1 MMEQTYIVNAVREA
15 CCYISMDYKADLEA
29 CRWVYRMGELLTLCR
44 LDARKNP
51 IVQEY
56 VLPDFSPKSTSR
68 TGYIR
73 SGPNA
78 TTQANGESNGHAV
91 DEEQILYMG
100 NERFIGSEL
109 LFNPSDIGLN
119 QSGLPETIAY
129 VIDQL
134 PDELRG
140 LYWANIGIFGGLG
153 NVENL
158 GERLERDLRA
168 LCPAE
173 YEIGIFEAYE
183 WVQGCDGS

>member
-1 MMEQTYIVNAVREA
+1 MPGRTLSSRNTSYLTFLPSRRLVPDTFALDQT
-15 CCYISMDYKADLEA
+15 
-29 CRWVYRMGELLTLCR
+29 R
-44 LDARKNP
+44 L
-51 IVQEY
+51 
-56 VLPDFSPKSTSR
+56 
-68 TGYIR
+68 
-73 SGPNA
+73 
-78 TTQANGESNGHAV
+78 TQANGESNGHAV

-129 VIDQL
+129 VINQL

-168 LCPAE
+168 VCPAE